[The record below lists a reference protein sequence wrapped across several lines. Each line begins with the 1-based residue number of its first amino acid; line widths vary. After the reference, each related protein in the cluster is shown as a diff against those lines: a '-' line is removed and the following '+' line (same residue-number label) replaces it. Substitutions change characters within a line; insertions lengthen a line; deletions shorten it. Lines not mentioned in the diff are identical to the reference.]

1 MVAGGFADGL
11 VIVADV
17 NSSRVLPIA
26 PPGRGAV
33 SALAWSPDGSQ
44 LAFGTEQGFAAI
56 VDFSKR

>member
-1 MVAGGFADGL
+1 
-11 VIVADV
+11 
-17 NSSRVLPIA
+17 LPVA

-56 VDFSKR
+56 VDLSKR